1 MKQAPRSE
9 VTCLLKG
16 AFGLVSTI
24 AVALS
29 MAAGVLVTASLFIA
43 ERAPQGT
50 TFLWIHMIV
59 SGVFLVLGLLLAGIG
74 REVLGVVR
82 TAAAASD
89 PWAAALQK
97 RLARLLIL
105 LTVAGLGLS
114 GILAL
119 LTYGILARIDEG
131 FAVFG

>member
-1 MKQAPRSE
+1 M
-9 VTCLLKG
+9 
-16 AFGLVSTI
+16 STI

-50 TFLWIHMIV
+50 TFLWIHLIV
-59 SGVFLVLGLLLAGIG
+59 SGVFLVLGFLLAGIG

-89 PWAAALQK
+89 PWAAALRK